1 MNKNKSL
8 YSTCKSA
15 MCGYSYKDLLQFT
28 PTHRSQHPP
37 TSTLHKHTITM
48 MSGIHLVTSTILQQ
62 TINEVF

>member
-8 YSTCKSA
+8 YSKSA

-48 MSGIHLVTSTILQQ
+48 MSSIRLVTSTILQQ